1 MKVLHILR
9 SKPDD
14 MIRLFIKEISAS
26 EERKE
31 FPLYQGPVDYDQLVK
46 EIFESD
52 RIISWW

>member
-14 MIRLFIKEISAS
+14 MIRLFIKEISANG
-26 EERKE
+26 ERKE

>member
-1 MKVLHILR
+1 MKILHILR

-14 MIRLFIKEISAS
+14 MIRLFMKEISAS

>member
-1 MKVLHILR
+1 MKILHILR

-14 MIRLFIKEISAS
+14 MIRLFIKEISAN

-31 FPLYQGPVDYDQLVK
+31 VPLYQGAVDYDQLVK
-46 EIFESD
+46 DIFESN